1 MTANAVVTNTTRQRY
16 QEATSSL
23 QNAIALYETIVTF
36 WLLRLINTLSYLL
49 TYEDSKNNILC
60 RSLLVRSL
68 VSARS
73 P

>member
-36 WLLRLINTLSYLL
+36 
-49 TYEDSKNNILC
+49 
-60 RSLLVRSL
+60 
-68 VSARS
+68 
-73 P
+73 